1 MLELDNIHVYWGES
15 HVLQGVSLMV
25 EPGEVVCLLGR
36 NGVGKTTTLKAVMG
50 INPPKKG
57 RVVFQGQDAAGSPP
71 YLMWRKSMGYVP
83 EDRRIFSEL
92 TVEENLEI
100 ARAPNRSDPQWPL
113 EKIYDVFSILKDLKN
128 KPGGALSGGEQQM
141 LAIARALVGEPRFL
155 LLDEPNE
162 GLAPIL
168 VREIGLLID
177 EIKKFTTILLTEQN
191 LTFALKHSQRAYIL
205 EKGRIRYQGTAREL
219 AADQETQNRY
229 LTV

>member
-1 MLELDNIHVYWGES
+1 
-15 HVLQGVSLMV
+15 
-25 EPGEVVCLLGR
+25 
-36 NGVGKTTTLKAVMG
+36 
-50 INPPKKG
+50 
-57 RVVFQGQDAAGSPP
+57 
-71 YLMWRKSMGYVP
+71 
-83 EDRRIFSEL
+83 
-92 TVEENLEI
+92 
-100 ARAPNRSDPQWPL
+100 
-113 EKIYDVFSILKDLKN
+113 
-128 KPGGALSGGEQQM
+128 M

-191 LTFALKHSQRAYIL
+191 LKFALKHSQRAYIL